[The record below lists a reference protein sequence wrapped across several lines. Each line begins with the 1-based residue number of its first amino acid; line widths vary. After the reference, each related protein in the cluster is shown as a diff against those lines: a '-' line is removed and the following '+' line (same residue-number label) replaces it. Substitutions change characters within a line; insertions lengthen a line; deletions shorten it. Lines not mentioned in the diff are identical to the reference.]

1 MKGVIIAGGFGTRMR
16 PLTLQRP
23 KHLLPV
29 ANRPFLEY
37 QVDLFRR
44 HGITEI
50 IFATNYMADQ
60 IEEHFGDG
68 SRFGVRLSYALE
80 NEPLGTAGAIRNAAA
95 LAPHDTLIVFNG
107 DILTDFDLGQIIAFH
122 GARHAAAT
130 IALRAVERPHPFG
143 VVVTDAEGRV
153 QAWHEPTEEEK
164 RRLARNPGPKTGE
177 VDYIN
182 AGIYVL
188 EPEIV
193 ASIPSGRPVSIER
206 ETYPALIQERA
217 PVFGLAPQGFWLDMG
232 RPDQYLAAN
241 IAVLTGAVRTDVPF
255 AAIGPGAQIA
265 PDASLDAATSVG
277 ANCRIGAGSTLLRCI
292 ILDNVAVGRH
302 ADLQELIS
310 DAGVTI
316 GDEVTSRGGAVLAS
330 GSVVERGS
338 RL

>member
-16 PLTLQRP
+16 PLTHHRP

-37 QVDLFRR
+37 QVDLLRR

-50 IFATNYMADQ
+50 IFATNYMAEQ
-60 IEEHFGDG
+60 IEAHFGDG
-68 SRFGVRLSYALE
+68 SRFGVHLLYALE

-95 LAPHDTLIVFNG
+95 AAPPDTLIVFNG
-107 DILTDFDLGQIIAFH
+107 DILTDFDLGQILSFH
-122 GARHAAAT
+122 YSRGATAT

-153 QAWHEPTEEEK
+153 TAWREPSEAEK
-164 RRLARNPGPKTGE
+164 KRIALSPGPKTGE
-177 VDYIN
+177 CDYIN

-188 EPEIV
+188 EPDVV

-206 ETYPALIQERA
+206 ETYPALIQEGA
-217 PVFGLAPQGFWLDMG
+217 PVFAVAPEGFWLDMG

-241 IAVLTGAVRTDVPF
+241 GAVLTGAVYTSVPF
-255 AAIGPGAQIA
+255 AAVGPGTEVA
-265 PDASLDAATSVG
+265 PDAKLDAATSVG
-277 ANCRIGAGSTLLRCI
+277 ANCRIEAGASLVRCI

-302 ADLQELIS
+302 ADLQDLIS